1 MRTNIKK
8 IFFIL
13 NIFILVVL
21 SLFFCGKALAEE
33 KPSFNTSKTKMQ
45 MFAIDL
51 NFSNFDKS
59 AENIIKQVMFLV
71 NSLFFI
77 FMIYAGILWLS
88 SSGEEAK
95 ITKAKTI
102 IIWCAIGMVVTLS
115 AYSITAF
122 VLSKL

>member
-1 MRTNIKK
+1 MKK
-8 IFFIL
+8 TIIFS
-13 NIFILVVL
+13 LVVFIF
-21 SLFFCGKALAEE
+21 SVFFYSIVLAEE
-33 KPSFNTSKTKMQ
+33 KPSFNESKNKMQ
-45 MFAIDL
+45 MLATDL
-51 NFSNFDKS
+51 KFNNFDKS